1 MGMSIG
7 IVKLVYSMLV
17 DPNRFL
23 GRKEISKFD

>member
-17 DPNRFL
+17 DQNRFL
-23 GRKEISKFD
+23 GRKGISKFD